1 MQFTTITTFVA
12 LLASGALVSAAPTTN
27 KLPAAL
33 DKRCAVNLNAQ
44 SCTCEDSWHASEVEG
59 LRRYASNPP

>member
-1 MQFTTITTFVA
+1 MQFTTITSLVA

-33 DKRCAVNLNAQ
+33 DKRCAVSANQQ
-44 SCTCEDSWHASEVEG
+44 SCTCEDGWNASEVEG
-59 LRRYASNPP
+59 LRTYVSSLS